1 MLDNTILTE
10 GIDLWLPLFMGDY
23 QFTQLYGLNLG
34 FKIKIN
40 KIEGKAKLSQNHPL
54 ERQKLIIQTYY
65 SAIRTNENNQKFPI

>member
-1 MLDNTILTE
+1 MRNQIVHKLDQVESKYSMTK
-10 GIDLWLPLFMGDY
+10 GIV
-23 QFTQLYGLNLG
+23 G